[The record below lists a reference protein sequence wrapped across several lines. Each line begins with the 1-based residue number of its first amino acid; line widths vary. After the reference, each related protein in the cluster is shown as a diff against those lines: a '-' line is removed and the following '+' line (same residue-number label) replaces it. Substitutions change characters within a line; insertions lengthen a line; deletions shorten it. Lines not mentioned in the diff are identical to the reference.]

1 VTGHKDS
8 PDGSGDFEY
17 VRDIGY
23 DEFGQ
28 RAELEYGNGVKTE
41 YTYNPERRW
50 LERIVTTGGT
60 GSLRARRAVSGR
72 WGRGTGTT

>member
-1 VTGHKDS
+1 MK
-8 PDGSGDFEY
+8 
-17 VRDIGY
+17 DIGY

-28 RAELEYGNGVKTE
+28 RVEMEYGNGVRTE

-60 GSLRARRAVSGR
+60 GSVLQNIWTLPR
-72 WGRGTGTT
+72 